1 MTRNK
6 AQQFTTLFQ
15 VTERLAFSG
24 LQRFPQLEHAMQPIF
39 EANPD
44 APADFI
50 AKYLLKQVL
59 DTTQRGHLS
68 GCLCTYLDDL
78 CLRVGRQVSK
88 LPLQH
93 PPLDCFL
100 TARVVAA
107 EYKSLFKGYDFRSS
121 GLKTYARPGMK
132 TKTLEYLQ
140 VSKEVTGYS
149 DWGRLKYLGKAEFKA
164 ALQAVNSSQC
174 SIARCLLALYCFKK
188 VYSPTCSPT
197 EINQSKQ
204 LPPPDDTQ
212 WWSMVRMFKELCP
225 RQNLPPV
232 SRPQEVEKL
241 LEQCLDAQATRVK
254 MRSPVTFDENILTEF
269 TGDMASEDSD
279 LAGELGPEVSSI
291 LCQTLLRFRPD
302 RQILLP
308 LFYGLHLTQR
318 TLGHIFDVDQGT
330 ISRRLKDSQKEL
342 LQAVRDWS
350 LQHHSMA
357 RSQQQ
362 LGEAESYINEWLTEK
377 FQSLYHD
384 FLQST
389 LLAEMPDRMDLLRLH
404 YGQQLKLAAVAQEL
418 NLSRKAAQQQLTEV
432 RQHLLTGLK
441 RQVQDKFQLSFPSSA
456 DKRLQAFVEI
466 WLQSAPYGAFYQN

>member
-15 VTERLAFSG
+15 VTERLAFKG

-59 DTTQRGHLS
+59 DTTQTGHLS

-100 TARVVAA
+100 TARLVAA
-107 EYKSLFKGYDFRSS
+107 DHKALFKGYDFCSS

-149 DWGRLKYLGKAEFKA
+149 NWGRLKYLGKDNFEA
-164 ALQAVNSSQC
+164 ALQAVNFSQS

-188 VYSPTCSPT
+188 VYSPGDRT
-197 EINQSKQ
+197 ESKQ

-212 WWSMVRMFKELCP
+212 WWSMVRMFNELCP
-225 RQNLPPV
+225 RQDLPPV
-232 SRPQEVEKL
+232 SRPQEVKKL
-241 LEQCLDAQATRVK
+241 LAECLDAQATRVK
-254 MRSPVTFDENILTEF
+254 MRSPVAFDENILTELE
-269 TGDMASEDSD
+269 GDMAESDSD
-279 LAGELGPEVSSI
+279 LPGELGREVSSI
-291 LCQTLLRFRPD
+291 LCQTLLRFPPD

-330 ISRRLKDSQKEL
+330 ISRRLKDCQKEL
-342 LQAVRDWS
+342 LLAVRDWS
-350 LQHHSMA
+350 LQHHSIA
-357 RSQQQ
+357 LTQQQ
-362 LGEAESYINEWLTEK
+362 LSEAESHIHDWLTEK

-384 FLQST
+384 FFQST
-389 LLAEMPDRMDLLRLH
+389 LLAELPDRMDLLRLH
-404 YGQQLKLAAVAQEL
+404 YGKQLKLAAVAREL
-418 NLSRKAAQQQLTEV
+418 NLSPKAAQQQLTEV
-432 RQHLLTGLK
+432 RQHLLTCLK
-441 RQVQDKFQLSFPSSA
+441 RQVQDKFELSFPSSA
-456 DKRLQAFVEI
+456 DKRLQAFVEN

>member
-59 DTTQRGHLS
+59 DTTQTSPLS
-68 GCLCTYLDDL
+68 GCLSTYLDDL
-78 CLRVGRQVSK
+78 CLWVGRQVSK

-93 PPLDCFL
+93 PPLECFL
-100 TARVVAA
+100 TARLVAA
-107 EYKSLFKGYDFRSS
+107 DHKALFKG
-121 GLKTYARPGMK
+121 
-132 TKTLEYLQ
+132 
-140 VSKEVTGYS
+140 
-149 DWGRLKYLGKAEFKA
+149 
-164 ALQAVNSSQC
+164 
-174 SIARCLLALYCFKK
+174 LALHCFKK
-188 VYSPTCSPT
+188 VYSPGDKT
-197 EINQSKQ
+197 ESKQ

-212 WWSMVRMFKELCP
+212 WWSMVRMFDELCP
-225 RQNLPPV
+225 RQDLPPV

-241 LEQCLDAQATRVK
+241 LAQCLDAQATRVK
-254 MRSPVTFDENILTEF
+254 MRSPVAFDENILTEL
-269 TGDMASEDSD
+269 TGDIASSDSD
-279 LAGELGPEVSSI
+279 LPGELGREVSSI

-302 RQILLP
+302 RQILLR

-318 TLGHIFDVDQGT
+318 TLGDIFDVDQCT
-330 ISRRLKDSQKEL
+330 ISRRLKDCQKEL

-350 LQHHSMA
+350 LQHHSIA
-357 RSQQQ
+357 LTQQQ
-362 LGEAESYINEWLTEK
+362 LSEAESHLHDWLTEK
-377 FQSLYHD
+377 FQFLYHD
-384 FLQST
+384 FFQST
-389 LLAEMPDRMDLLRLH
+389 LLAELPDRMDLLRLH
-404 YGQQLKLAAVAQEL
+404 YGRQLTLAAVAREL
-418 NLSRKAAQQQLTEV
+418 NLSPKAAQQQLTEV

-456 DKRLQAFVEI
+456 DKRLLAFVEI